1 MIKEMHVGECGE
13 HLGKKKLYR
22 YLLQMGYYWPTMT
35 KDTAEFVKKCHSY
48 QVQANLIHTHP
59 QNLHNMVTLWPFHT

>member
-22 YLLQMGYYWPTMT
+22 YLLQMGYY
-35 KDTAEFVKKCHSY
+35 
-48 QVQANLIHTHP
+48 
-59 QNLHNMVTLWPFHT
+59 

>member
-22 YLLQMGYYWPTMT
+22 YRYKW
-35 KDTAEFVKKCHSY
+35 
-48 QVQANLIHTHP
+48 
-59 QNLHNMVTLWPFHT
+59 VTTGPP